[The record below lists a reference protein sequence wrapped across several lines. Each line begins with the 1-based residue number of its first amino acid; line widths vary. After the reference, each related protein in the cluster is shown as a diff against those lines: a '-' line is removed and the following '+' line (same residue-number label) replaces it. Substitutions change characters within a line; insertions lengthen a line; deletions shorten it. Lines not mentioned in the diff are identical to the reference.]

1 LSTERA
7 LALARPA
14 TDDPPRRDAPGYGL
28 PFAANRL
35 VGRGEL
41 VCELSSRLASS
52 RLVTLAG
59 ACGIGKSRLA
69 VEVAR
74 DWPGEVWYVDLDRC
88 ALAQVEPDLLS
99 GPELLPGPDR
109 SALVV
114 FDNYDSQVEAVGEVI
129 HRVLAGTA
137 PVTVLA
143 TGRHPLH
150 DVGECVVTVPALP
163 PRAAAEL
170 FGDRARAR
178 GATIDDASVDVSRI
192 GQLLD
197 HEPLAIELAAART
210 TVLSLPQ
217 LAELLSADRF
227 GVLTTTEAGPARHR
241 SLRAGLDCGWAE
253 LDPDSQLLLLRLA
266 VIDGPFT
273 LDGAECVR
281 DSAGGPLLL
290 DALTELVAAGLLTS
304 DTSGPAAV
312 FRLGSS
318 LRRYLAEQ
326 PDPADA
332 RPSARARLTARLASE
347 IEVAVADVLTGSAD
361 TSSTDRLRDLDER
374 ARPLL
379 AECRAGGQRG
389 AALRLAGSLG
399 ALWLLRGELPT
410 GIATLQGVLAEH
422 EAATGTADE
431 AGDAGDA
438 GDAAAAL
445 AALLCASGDAD
456 GALRTAALG
465 ADAAQPMAR
474 HGALIVLDVARTW
487 TGDTRPDETA
497 SPDDD
502 ALAIAELAL
511 TSWRYCDSGQVAR
524 AARLADDAVRRV
536 RLDGSAIDVAVAS
549 LAAGRAY
556 RLGGE
561 FAAAERLLAEAADA
575 GAKVD
580 VAILATL
587 VGRERGELAFDRG
600 RDDEAREQLR
610 TAIDIAVRLEASGLL
625 VPCID
630 LIGRIRL
637 RQNDVERARQ
647 SFLHVLHHSTS
658 TMHRHAAVGLLGLCE
673 VGLREPGRVAS
684 WALHDEAYDIAREV
698 GSPALVG
705 RCQLTASALAS
716 HDGDTDRA
724 WSSAADALETYSTAG
739 FVVAALDALD
749 ALATLAPDRDDPP
762 GAIRLLTASDA
773 LRDRLEP
780 TPARHTD
787 QIEALGAHLDQPEL
801 DEVVRDAATMTFEQ
815 AIRYATR
822 DRGARQGELGWAS
835 LTRAER
841 EVAHWVE
848 TGLTNKE
855 VAQRLLVSPR
865 TVQAHLGHIF
875 GKLGISS
882 RRDLAEHVRART
894 HHAVAIAPPSTD
906 APSSW
911 SALSQVLD
919 A

>member
-14 TDDPPRRDAPGYGL
+14 SDDPPVGDAPGYGL
-28 PFAANRL
+28 PFVANRL

-41 VCELSSRLASS
+41 VRELSGRLASS

-59 ACGIGKSRLA
+59 ACGVGKSRLA

-114 FDNYDSQVEAVGEVI
+114 LDNYDSQRAAIGEVI
-129 HRVLAGTA
+129 HHVLAGAA
-137 PVTVLA
+137 PITVLA

-150 DVGECVVTVPALP
+150 DAGECVVTVPALP
-163 PRAAAEL
+163 PREAAEL
-170 FGDRARAR
+170 FCDRARAR
-178 GATIDDASVDVSRI
+178 GATIEESSADVARI

-197 HEPLAIELAAART
+197 HEPLAVELAAART

-227 GVLTTTEAGPARHR
+227 RVLTSTEAGPARHR

-273 LDGAECVR
+273 LDVAECVR
-281 DSAGGPLLL
+281 GSTGGPLL

-318 LRRYLAEQ
+318 LRHYLADQ

-332 RPSARARLTARLASE
+332 RPSARARLAARLAA
-347 IEVAVADVLTGSAD
+347 EVEAAVADVLTASAD

-389 AALRLAGSLG
+389 AALRLVASLG
-399 ALWLLRGELPT
+399 MLWLLRGELPT
-410 GIATLQGVLAEH
+410 RIAALRGVLAEH
-422 EAATGTADE
+422 EDAHGAPDE
-431 AGDAGDA
+431 A

-456 GALRTAALG
+456 GALQTASQG
-465 ADAAQPMAR
+465 ARATQPMAR

-487 TGDTRPDETA
+487 TGEARPGEAQRTEATDH
-497 SPDDD
+497 DD

-524 AARLADDAVRRV
+524 AGRLADDAVRRTRV
-536 RLDGSAIDVAVAS
+536 GGSAINVAAAA

-561 FAAAERLLAEAADA
+561 FTTAQRLLAEAAEA
-575 GAKVD
+575 AAKVD
-580 VAILATL
+580 VPILATL
-587 VGRERGELAFDRG
+587 VSRELGELAFDRG
-600 RDDEAREQLR
+600 CDDEARDHLR

-637 RQNDVERARQ
+637 RENDIERARQ

-705 RCQLTASALAS
+705 RCQLVASALAR
-716 HDGDTDRA
+716 HDGDNDRA

-749 ALATLAPDRDDPP
+749 ALATLAPDRDEPP
-762 GAIRLLTASDA
+762 GAIRLLTAADA

-787 QIEALGAHLDQPEL
+787 QVETLGAQLDQHEL
-801 DEVVRDAATMTFEQ
+801 DEVVRDAAAMTFEQ
-815 AIRYATR
+815 TVRYATR

-894 HHAVAIAPPSTD
+894 HHAVAPPSAD

-919 A
+919 T